1 MARLGGAWAEG
12 GGACGR
18 RVRALLRPH
27 RAPALERPEPADRA
41 PSACLLLHLIQSES
55 LREDSPP
62 LSHAPAQEGLL
73 SSCFPGVSPKA
84 HSPGCGQDSSF
95 PLTSLRLAG
104 VRAFPQGEGLLVPP
118 AFPRGA
124 HRPGAEGRGTEIF
137 AGACGRG
144 LRLWLRFSLSFSTFP
159 PRGSGCF
166 PNMAAKVNGNP
177 HSAPVRSVPRRVLPT
192 WL

>member
-18 RVRALLRPH
+18 RVRALLRPD

-55 LREDSPP
+55 LREDSLP

-73 SSCFPGVSPKA
+73 SSCFPGVAAESPQSRVRA
-84 HSPGCGQDSSF
+84 GLVFPSHQSAARWGASLPTGRGSSDPTSVPQGSPPRGQR
-95 PLTSLRLAG
+95 SLR
-104 VRAFPQGEGLLVPP
+104 
-118 AFPRGA
+118 
-124 HRPGAEGRGTEIF
+124 
-137 AGACGRG
+137 GACGRG